1 MLGNVL
7 FSFRLDVIVF
17 DSGRVDIDVRITE
30 SAIAPGTVVD
40 ANITFNVKDN
50 AIVFGVSCQT

>member
-40 ANITFNVKDN
+40 AFNVKDN